1 MTPNLKPISYIL
13 QVSRPFWGKI
23 SGQFAMAT
31 IWGLL
36 LSLQPYYLKEMVN
49 AANAGFSN
57 SFGNV
62 DIATPAIYYVITAL
76 VFNISYRFFY
86 WLQLHYAPLLRYR
99 VSHTLTEY
107 LFAHAYTFYQN
118 HLGGGLGNRVT
129 ECAVRIPNMIII
141 FIKRIFAS
149 IMALG
154 IALYTI
160 QTVSPKFAIGF
171 FIWIVIFF
179 GCSWFFGG
187 KAVKYTTK
195 AAESSS
201 KIVGLIVDGFSNI
214 LNVKLFNGFR
224 HEIETQHTHQ
234 KEHLEHF
241 RAREWFIL
249 KIEALQGLS
258 FTVFQA
264 VCIWWLVEGAM
275 EGSITAGDFALVITL
290 NVNMV
295 ETFWQLTQDFRVFTE
310 DYGYVEEAL
319 KIITIPHAIVD
330 VENATPL
337 KIKKGTIE
345 IRNMT
350 FGYKGIEPLFKDISL
365 HIPAGQKVGMVGF
378 SGSGKTTFVNL
389 ILRLFE
395 IQNGEILIDGQN
407 IQSVS
412 QASLHHFIS
421 FIPQEPTLFHR
432 SLRENILYGRPN
444 ATEKELIAASK
455 QAHCHEFISMQE
467 HGYDAL
473 VGERGI
479 KLSGGQRQRIAIAR
493 AILKN
498 APILILD
505 EATSAL
511 DSVTEKKIQDSL
523 SGLMKGKTAL
533 VIAHRLSTLLTMDRI
548 LVFDKGRLIEDGTHK
563 QLMAAKGHYAKLWEM
578 QAGGF
583 IWDTPEI

>member
-1 MTPNLKPISYIL
+1 MSPNLTPTKYIL

-23 SGQFAMAT
+23 SGQFSMAI

-36 LSLQPYYLKEMVN
+36 LSLQPYYLKEMIN
-49 AANAGFSN
+49 AVNAGFAH
-57 SFGNV
+57 SFLNV
-62 DIATPAIYYVITAL
+62 DIATPAILYVLTA
-76 VFNISYRFFY
+76 VAFNVSYRIFY
-86 WLQLHYAPLLRYR
+86 WFQLQYAPLLRYR
-99 VSHTLTEY
+99 ISHTLTEH

-129 ECAVRIPNMIII
+129 ECAARIPNMIII
-141 FIKRIFAS
+141 FIKRIFGS

-160 QTVSPKFAIGF
+160 QTVSPKFAVGF
-171 FIWIVIFF
+171 FIWIVIFL

-187 KAVKYTTK
+187 KAVNYTTK

-214 LNVKLFNGFR
+214 LNVKLFNGFK
-224 HEIETQHTHQ
+224 HEIHAQQEHQ
-234 KEHLEHF
+234 KEHLEHY
-241 RAREWFIL
+241 RSREWFIL
-249 KIEALQGLS
+249 KIEAFQGLT
-258 FTVFQA
+258 FTIFQG

-319 KIITIPHAIVD
+319 KIITVPHAIVD
-330 VENATPL
+330 VENAPPL
-337 KIKKGTIE
+337 TATKGTID
-345 IRNMT
+345 ICYMT
-350 FGYKGIEPLFKDISL
+350 FSYKGTAPLFKDISI

-395 IQNGEILIDGQN
+395 IQKGAILIDGQN
-407 IQSVS
+407 IQTIS
-412 QASLHHFIS
+412 QSSLHHSIS

-432 SLRENILYGRPN
+432 SLRENILYGRPD

-455 QAHCHEFISMQE
+455 QAHCHEFISMNEQ
-467 HGYDAL
+467 GYDAL
-473 VGERGI
+473 VGERGL

-523 SGLMKGKTAL
+523 NGLMKGKTTL

-548 LVFDKGRLIEDGTHK
+548 LVFDKGCLIEDGTHEE
-563 QLMAAKGHYAKLWEM
+563 LLAAKGHYAKLWEM

-583 IWDTPEI
+583 IWDTPEV